1 VYGGTYLAAN
11 YTDTS
16 CAAIGVS
23 PAMPK
28 WLATSFVNTTTC
40 IGKDR
45 AFAITL
51 LVGIAALFVGFL
63 VASSTPR
70 RSRTA

>member
-1 VYGGTYLAAN
+1 MSAPGRLALGN
-11 YTDTS
+11 VII
-16 CAAIGVS
+16 AIGTVVLS
-23 PAMPK
+23 ASGT
-28 WLATSFVNTTTC
+28 LAGRL
-40 IGKDR
+40 GKDR
-45 AFAITL
+45 SFAITL